1 MEDFNDPL
9 SLEELTEKVLEL
21 TERVTKLEA
30 LLELHEKTFQEIK
43 GELRRLE
50 AKLEARIDRYFWL
63 WVTTLIAAV
72 VLRVFGFL

>member
-72 VLRVFGFL
+72 VLRVFGYL

>member
-50 AKLEARIDRYFWL
+50 ARIDRYFWL
-63 WVTTLIAAV
+63 WVTTLITAV
-72 VLRVFGFL
+72 ALRILGFL

>member
-50 AKLEARIDRYFWL
+50 ARIDRYFWL

-72 VLRVFGFL
+72 VLRVFGYL